1 MKRFHVLAGASA
13 LFCCVWISSFLGVI
27 ETALAGTALASSTG
41 SVVDA
46 VQLAPFYILVS
57 FGCYALLTIGLKLF
71 NFNDCEEA
79 AVGLTEVRARLC
91 GRSRARTLWQS
102 DLTSPAPSSHLL
114 RPPGR
119 Q

>member
-27 ETALAGTALASSTG
+27 EAALAGTALASSTG
-41 SVVDA
+41 SIIDA
-46 VQLAPFYILVS
+46 VQLSPFYILVS

-79 AVGLTEVRARLC
+79 AVGLTEVRAGTLRLQP
-91 GRSRARTLWQS
+91 RADAWQS
-102 DLTSPAPSSHLL
+102 D
-114 RPPGR
+114 
-119 Q
+119 